1 MAKVFEGRTFDE
13 DWHEINAMGERIGD
27 GKDWEANAGY
37 AARNNTQNPYT
48 NQAGASPW
56 DSSGLTPGNEPGST
70 LAPVGGGSNT
80 GGTSAAGA
88 GLDNAVMT
96 KLLSDISL
104 DGTVNQNDPA
114 YRQAVDT
121 QAFSSDRAADRA
133 RAAGAQRM
141 AAQGTATGGG
151 LDSMVTR
158 NLESQTLRDQGFEA
172 DLLGK
177 FRDQNLERAARALTL
192 GSGMLT
198 AQQERDLRALLTREG
213 YGLQER
219 LGNAD
224 LNFRRDALGQQA
236 ALSQA
241 QLDQQAL
248 LALLG

>member
-1 MAKVFEGRTFDE
+1 MPTWDGKSYDN
-13 DWHEINAMGERIGD
+13 DWWEIDAMGNRLSD
-27 GKDWEANAGY
+27 TKDWGANAAY
-37 AARNNTQNPYT
+37 AAANNTQNPYT

-56 DSSGLTPGNEPGST
+56 DSSGLIPGNEPGST
-70 LAPVGGGSNT
+70 LPRVGGGGSST
-80 GGTSAAGA
+80 GTAGS
-88 GLDNAVMT
+88 GLDSAVMSR
-96 KLLSDISL
+96 LLSDINL
-104 DGTVNQNDPA
+104 DGTVDQNDPA

-121 QAFSSDRAADRA
+121 RAFQSDRAADRS

-141 AAQGTATGGG
+141 AASGTATGGG
-151 LDSMVTR
+151 LDAMVAR
-158 NLESQTLRDQGFEA
+158 NLENQRVSDQGFEA
-172 DLLGK
+172 DLLNR

-248 LALLG
+248 LALLGG

>member
-1 MAKVFEGRTFDE
+1 MGKVWEGRSFDE
-13 DWHEINAMGERIGD
+13 DWHEIDAMGNRIGD
-27 GKDWEANAGY
+27 GKDWAANAGY
-37 AARNNTQNPYT
+37 AAANNTQNPYT
-48 NQAGASPW
+48 NQAGSSPW
-56 DSSGLTPGNEPGST
+56 DKSGLIPGNEPGST
-70 LAPVGGGSNT
+70 LAPVTGGGGT
-80 GGTSAAGA
+80 GSGGATA
-88 GLDNAVMT
+88 GLDKAVMD
-96 KLLSDISL
+96 KLMSEIAL
-104 DGTVNQNDPA
+104 DGKVDQNDPV
-114 YRQAVDT
+114 YRQGVDT
-121 QAFSSDRAADRA
+121 HNFQSDRAADRA
-133 RAAGAQRM
+133 RAAAAQRM
-141 AAQGTATGGG
+141 AATGTATGGG

-158 NLESQTLRDQGFEA
+158 NLENQRVSDQGFEA

-192 GSGMLT
+192 GTGVMT